1 MLLKSESN
9 EIDPVSFFSSTR
21 IRDDKMLLIC
31 VYSAG
36 EGEVR
41 RKVRVEAYLVRADRL
56 RAS

>member
-1 MLLKSESN
+1 
-9 EIDPVSFFSSTR
+9 
-21 IRDDKMLLIC
+21 MLLIC